1 MCDFSAVWPWPVSFL
16 DCVVRDARRKS
27 ATPISGMQYEAAILP
42 RNQVFRVSR
51 ASEAFAERLS
61 GFVSGGEWAG
71 VA

>member
-1 MCDFSAVWPWPVSFL
+1 
-16 DCVVRDARRKS
+16 
-27 ATPISGMQYEAAILP
+27 MQYEAAILP

-61 GFVSGGEWAG
+61 GFVSGREWAG

>member
-1 MCDFSAVWPWPVSFL
+1 MCDFSAVWPWPVSSL

-27 ATPISGMQYEAAILP
+27 ATPISGMQYEAAFLS
-42 RNQVFRVSR
+42 RAQVFRVSQT
-51 ASEAFAERLS
+51 SGDFVERLS